1 MFDWDDV
8 FDFVEADVPS
18 GDLGFLGD
26 WQSGETLS
34 PWDESG
40 SLIIGT
46 PFHDAEFHDAQ
57 NLPDSCA
64 IVSQKMILEQFGIEI
79 SEGDLVYE
87 AFANGLY
94 TPGGG
99 TSPLDAGKLLEIHG
113 VGVHQVF
120 GGSIEDLLAEIQQ
133 GHRVIVGVD
142 HDELHNP
149 ESPFYDMS
157 QADGGADHAI
167 VVTGFTVDS
176 NGVPLIHFND
186 PGHAGGAG
194 NTIPLAEF
202 RNAWSDSGNMYVAT
216 DEAPP
221 GLGDDPVFGE
231 FFNADTGMYMD
242 MDFWKKLGFGVLRA
256 GVIGVGVFAIG
267 QGVKQTSDQVD
278 AESTQ
283 IEISTNV
290 TESFDDDQRNALL
303 RAI

>member
-18 GDLGFLGD
+18 GDLGFLGG
-26 WQSGETLS
+26 WQAGETMP

-79 SEGDLVYE
+79 SEADLVYE
-87 AFANGLY
+87 SFANGLY

-99 TSPLDAGKLLEIHG
+99 TSPLDVGKLLEIHG
-113 VGVHQVF
+113 VGVHHVT
-120 GGSIEDLLAEIQQ
+120 GGSIEGLLAEIQQ
-133 GHRVIVGVD
+133 GHKVIVGVD
-142 HDELHNP
+142 SDEMRNP

-157 QADGGADHAI
+157 QADRGADHAI

-186 PGHAGGAG
+186 PGHADGAG
-194 NTIPLAEF
+194 NTIPLEEF

-242 MDFWKKLGFGVLRA
+242 MDFWKSVLGA
-256 GVIGVGVFAIG
+256 GVIGAGVFAIG
-267 QGVKQTSDQVD
+267 QGVKETSDQVD

-283 IEISTNV
+283 IEMSPNV
-290 TESFDDDQRNALL
+290 AESFDDDQRNALL